1 MGVLIN
7 HFYLHSGA
15 VSDDAVCNNILFFTL
30 IFSQLFHVFNMGGG
44 PFFNNE
50 VVKNKYVWYAV
61 LASILI
67 LVGLIQISYVRQALN
82 IVPMGVQEWVIIL
95 SASMLSVIIIQAA
108 KTLKIFKPN

>member
-1 MGVLIN
+1 
-7 HFYLHSGA
+7 
-15 VSDDAVCNNILFFTL
+15 
-30 IFSQLFHVFNMGGG
+30 MGGG

-61 LASILI
+61 LASVLI